1 MNMHAPDTAREC
13 YIKAIE
19 EGGPRLKKGD
29 RSGYL
34 WRRGKIGVCK
44 KEISAK
50 SGLANDISG

>member
-29 RSGYL
+29 QSGYL
-34 WRRGKIGVCK
+34 WRRGRIQ
-44 KEISAK
+44 
-50 SGLANDISG
+50 GLLTRKF